1 MNWKRL
7 LMRSRLKMF
16 LLFLLT
22 WLSFAI
28 VVPTVAQQIPFAI
41 AQQESNAKIFLE
53 AGKNRYQTGQFSEA
67 VNAWQKAAQAYQ
79 RQGNSSQQ
87 ALSLNY
93 LSLAYQELG
102 QWEPAETAI
111 KQSLE
116 LLDKSDVIRP
126 QALNTQGSLQL
137 AQGKTEEALTTW
149 QEAEALY
156 KQADDETGQLGSQ
169 INQAQALQSLGL
181 YRRSQLLLEQV
192 QKQLQSQPDSSL
204 KVTGLRSLATTLQ
217 ATGDLKA
224 AQEVLQ
230 QSLIISQRLSEREET
245 SATLFSLG
253 NNARALGET
262 EAASEFYQKA
272 SSTTLEPILQLEA
285 QINQFG
291 LLVEM
296 QKWQEAQSLLPQI
309 QSRLP
314 NLTPSRRAIY
324 AQVNLAENLMKA
336 EGRWEKKDAG
346 RGRRGDAVRAE
357 GSKKEVVGEKARS
370 SITNID
376 IAQILA
382 KAVRAAR
389 NLKDQR
395 AESFALGTLGKLY
408 ERQQQW
414 SEAQTLTEQALQ
426 LAQGTNAT
434 DINYQWQW
442 QLGRILE
449 AQGNI
454 SEAIAANREAVDTLQ
469 LIRND
474 LVAVSPDLQY
484 SFRESVEPIYRNLVR
499 LLLTSS
505 TKQVKPSQENLKV
518 ARNVIES
525 LQLAELENFFREAC
539 LEARPQ
545 QIDKVDPTAA
555 VIYPIILS
563 DRLAVIL
570 SLPNQPLDYYETKL
584 PQQQI
589 ETTLDELL
597 QSLNPAFS
605 NQIRLR
611 LSQQV
616 YDWLLRPAQAILES
630 NQIQTL
636 VFVLDGI
643 LRNIPMAALYDGQ
656 QYAIEKYRVA
666 LTPGLQLLEPQ
677 ILEKERLTAVTAGVS
692 EANQGFAALPGVK
705 VELSEIAAELP
716 ARQLLNQEFTRL
728 RFEEQI
734 EATPS
739 PVVHLA
745 THGQFSSNPDETF
758 VLAWDAPIRVREFQN
773 LLRSR
778 ERGNSNPV
786 ELLVLSACQT
796 ATGDK
801 QAALGLAGLA
811 VRSGA
816 RSTIATLWAVKD
828 ESTALFMTEFYREL
842 NKTQL
847 NKSEAL
853 RQAQLALVKSSQFRH
868 PFYWAPFI
876 LVGNWL

>member
-7 LMRSRLKMF
+7 LMRSRLKTV

-22 WLSFAI
+22 WFLITSFVPVVAQKTPVAI
-28 VVPTVAQQIPFAI
+28 VAQSKSDPQT
-41 AQQESNAKIFLE
+41 FLE
-53 AGKNRYQTGQFSEA
+53 EGKSRYQTGQFSEA

-79 RQGNSSQQ
+79 RQGDSSQQ

-102 QWEPAETAI
+102 QWEAAQTAI
-111 KQSLE
+111 NQSLE
-116 LLDKSDVIRP
+116 LLEPSDAIRA
-126 QALNTQGSLQL
+126 QVLNTKGSLQL
-137 AQGKTEEALTTW
+137 AQGKTQEALTTW

-156 KQADDETGQLGSQ
+156 TQADDETGQLGSQ

-181 YRRSQLLLEQV
+181 YRRSQQILERV
-192 QKQLQSQPDSSL
+192 QKQLRSQPDSSL
-204 KVTGLRSLATTLQ
+204 KATGLRSLATTLQ
-217 ATGDLKA
+217 ATGNLEA

-230 QSLIISQRLSEREET
+230 QSLTISEQLSDHAQT
-245 SATLFSLG
+245 SATMFSLG
-253 NNARALGET
+253 NNARALGQT
-262 EAASEFYQKA
+262 EAALEFYQKSA
-272 SSTTLEPILQLEA
+272 TTTLEPISQLEA

-296 QKWQEAQSLLPQI
+296 QKWQEAQTLLPQI
-309 QSRLP
+309 QSHLQKIAS
-314 NLTPSRRAIY
+314 SRRAIY
-324 AQVNLAENLMKA
+324 AQVNFAENLMEA
-336 EGRWEKKDAG
+336 EGRG
-346 RGRRGDAVRAE
+346 Q
-357 GSKKEVVGEKARS
+357 
-370 SITNID
+370 D

-389 NLKDQR
+389 DLQDQR

-408 ERQQQW
+408 ARQQQG
-414 SEAQTLTEQALQ
+414 SEAKTLTEQALQ
-426 LAQGTNAT
+426 LAQATEAT
-434 DINYQWQW
+434 DITYQWQW
-442 QLGRILE
+442 QLSRILE
-449 AQGNI
+449 SQGNLAD
-454 SEAIAANREAVDTLQ
+454 AIAANQEAVNTLQ
-469 LIRND
+469 LIRSD
-474 LVAVSPDLQY
+474 LVAVNPNLQF

-505 TKQVKPSQENLKV
+505 TKQAKPTQENLLQV
-518 ARNVIES
+518 RNVIES

-570 SLPNQPLDYYETKL
+570 SLPNQSLNYYETKI

-589 ETTLDELL
+589 ENTLEELL

-605 NQIRLR
+605 NQIRLG
-611 LSQQV
+611 LSQKV
-616 YDWLLRPAQAILES
+616 YDWLLRPAEATLES
-630 NQIQTL
+630 NKIQTL
-636 VFVLDGI
+636 VFVLDGF

-656 QYAIEKYRVA
+656 HYAIEKYRVA

-677 ILEKERLTAVTAGVS
+677 ILERERLTAVTAGVS

-758 VLAWDAPIRVREFQN
+758 VLAWDAPIRVKEFQN

-778 ERGNSNPV
+778 ERGESNPV

-796 ATGDK
+796 AAGDR
-801 QAALGLAGLA
+801 QAALGLAGMA

-842 NKTQL
+842 NQAQL

-853 RQAQLALVKSSQFRH
+853 RQAQLALVKSSQFQH